1 MSKRPPFR
9 KKTPPKKRGAVA
21 SPLRRRALTV
31 LGVMGLGAGLA
42 SLGLFGKNFL
52 QPFKGNT
59 ARLFKSST
67 ARPLYLEGER
77 LKSKGHPLYLVEG
90 WILSEQ
96 DLYPHKKK

>member
-21 SPLRRRALTV
+21 SPLRRRTLTV
-31 LGVMGLGAGLA
+31 LVAMGLGAGLA
-42 SLGLFGKNFL
+42 SFGLFGKKIL
-52 QPFKGNT
+52 QPFGNIV
-59 ARLFKSST
+59 

-96 DLYPHKKK
+96 DLHPHKKK

>member
-21 SPLRRRALTV
+21 SPLRRRTLTV

-42 SLGLFGKNFL
+42 SFGLFGKKIL
-52 QPFKGNT
+52 QPFGNIV
-59 ARLFKSST
+59 
-67 ARPLYLEGER
+67 ARPLFLEGER

-96 DLYPHKKK
+96 DLYSRNKK